1 MNKPRQRGFTLI
13 ELLVVTVVIVT
24 LMGIVFRLAG
34 MGGESRARAITIR
47 RMQCLENCLSGY
59 YAAYGSYPPVPL
71 QGRSRSIYARA
82 DTYGVQNSGKEEK
95 GSLNA
100 TYIHQACR
108 AQPVAALFPF
118 RNHMKSD
125 LEKYCQAIQEY
136 YNHNP
141 PAKYK
146 ALFSII
152 KNPGAISKDI
162 DRDWGASSDGNNVQV
177 FQFGLM
183 SFLLPRYLFM
193 FSGSSAF
200 YKNANQWGSN
210 NQLPSRLDTGVPYQS
225 WDEIFEIMGGNNSD
239 GRISSNEAGMISNLT
254 SQSVCARW
262 MPNLKGIVTGGGS
275 FYGIDTGCSE
285 NYDYYLG
292 NIPDGAGIETFE
304 LHIHSPNGYS
314 EGGGGDPYILNCMTV
329 RDGWHTDFYYY
340 SDPPY
345 QSYRLWSAGGNRR
358 TFPPWYDLDQFSS
371 SEISTI
377 KGWISDDF
385 VHLSN

>member
-1 MNKPRQRGFTLI
+1 MKKPSQRGFTLI
-13 ELLVVTVVIVT
+13 ELLVVTVVVVT

-34 MGGESRARAITIR
+34 LGGESRARAITIR

-71 QGRSRSIYARA
+71 QGRSRSIYSNV
-82 DTYGVQNSGKEEK
+82 DTFGVQNSSDEEK
-95 GSLNA
+95 GSLDA
-100 TYIHQACR
+100 TRIHQACR

-118 RNHMKSD
+118 RNNMKGD
-125 LEKYCQAIQEY
+125 LEKYCQAIQKFY
-136 YNHNP
+136 GNNT

-146 ALFSII
+146 SIFSVI
-152 KNPGAISKDI
+152 KNPGAISKDD
-162 DRDWGASSDGNNVQV
+162 DRDWGASQNGNNVQV

-200 YKNANQWGSN
+200 YKNANQWGAN
-210 NQLPSRLDTGVPYQS
+210 NQLPSRLDTGVPYQN
-225 WDEIFEIMGGNNSD
+225 WNEIFSIMGGNDAD
-239 GRISSNEAGMISNLT
+239 GRISNNEAGMISNLT

-262 MPNLKGIVTGGGS
+262 MPNLKGIVTGGS
-275 FYGIDTGCSE
+275 TFYGVNTACSE
-285 NYDYYLG
+285 NNDTYLG
-292 NIPDGAGIETFE
+292 NIPSGGGIETYE

-314 EGGGGDPYILNCMTV
+314 KGGGGDPYILNCMTV

-345 QSYRLWSAGGNRR
+345 QSYRLWSAGPNRK
-358 TFPPWYDLDQFSS
+358 TFPPWYDINQFSGS
-371 SEISTI
+371 DITTI
-377 KGWISDDF
+377 KDYISDDF